1 MRVYRLAKER
11 PGRYLADDISGNGAA
26 IAGGGWNPRG
36 MRVLYTCCH
45 ASTSLLE
52 ALVHLAG
59 LLPAGGYFLVTLEV
73 PDGAY
78 DNAYIPELPEGW
90 AELTRDP
97 LSTVEIGRRW
107 LEGGQQLAM
116 RVPSV
121 VCPTD
126 FNLLLNPMHA
136 DMKGVSVVSKELF
149 SLDPRL
155 FG

>member
-1 MRVYRLAKER
+1 MRVYRLAKEK
-11 PGRYLADDISGNGAA
+11 PGHYRADDISGNGAA
-26 IAGGGWNPRG
+26 LAGGRWNPRG

-45 ASTSLLE
+45 ASTSVLE
-52 ALVHLAG
+52 ALVHLTG
-59 LLPAGGYFLVTLEV
+59 LLPAGGYFLVTLDV
-73 PDGAY
+73 PDGVYDAAY
-78 DNAYIPELPEGW
+78 VPELPQDW

-97 LSTVEIGRRW
+97 LSTVEIGRHW
-107 LEGGQQLAM
+107 LEAGQHLAM

-136 DMKGVSVVSKELF
+136 DMASIRVVSKELF